1 MDESFN
7 SVAIT
12 TIDNPYNPFED
23 FIKWYMFDIT
33 KGYNTCS
40 YLSRIMD
47 LMNLDEENVEL
58 AIDEIIKNDFLN
70 IYRKINK

>member
-12 TIDNPYNPFED
+12 TIDNPYSPFED
-23 FIKWYMFDIT
+23 FTKWYMFDVT

-47 LMNLDEENVEL
+47 FMNLDEENVEI

-70 IYRKINK
+70 IYKKIKK